1 MNYYILSLF
10 VFYTGEKPYICN
22 VCGKAFSDAS
32 NLHKHRRCHREDE
45 AWLLQEPRT
54 IETTEG
60 DHRIIYILSD
70 KDEPDAA
77 TLTALQAVVR
87 TFCFRK
93 EEMKALCA

>member
-1 MNYYILSLF
+1 MIISYYYS
-10 VFYTGEKPYICN
+10 GEKPYICN

-45 AWLLQEPRT
+45 AWLLQEPGT

-87 TFCFRK
+87 ILYLGKKGSGLCMFRK
-93 EEMKALCA
+93 I

>member
-1 MNYYILSLF
+1 MIISYYYS
-10 VFYTGEKPYICN
+10 GEKPYICN

-45 AWLLQEPRT
+45 AWLLQEPGT

-87 TFCFRK
+87 ILYLGKKGIRT
-93 EEMKALCA
+93 LYV